1 MGAIEKTKSINNSY
15 YEGVNKY
22 VLKTATIIFFICM
35 LAVFFRYSKG
45 SNSIFLVILFAVVT
59 IILPLIGTYLLRK
72 NKSSMAIPWIFS
84 FLFQI
89 TFIPTILMSDFSATL
104 TIFYPASIL
113 LVLYR
118 NRKLITFHL
127 TISIIGMIMYFIKN
141 ISSAK
146 IDDIA
151 VSLIIIGIFIPL
163 MCYVSKSLRF
173 LNGNIEENIE
183 GIEEQKKQLEN
194 MIEELKVISE
204 EVKSNSNELRGIVNE
219 FGESTITVNKSIGDI
234 AQGAK
239 DTAGKVQNEIQL
251 IDNIKE
257 KIDYASESTSN
268 VSNVVVQ
275 AGNIIED
282 GMKTMKVL
290 AQKSENI
297 KSMTNKVKATM
308 AELTD
313 KSSNIAEITGVISEI
328 ANRTNLLALN
338 ASIEA
343 ARAGESG
350 RGFAVVADEIGKL
363 AEESKINA
371 EGIEK
376 IIAELQRETIDSADR
391 VSELVKETLEED
403 LLVSD
408 TNKSLSRIEEI
419 IYVVKDESENV
430 AEKMCDILK
439 SSEDIQSSISSLD
452 SISTETLSLSENS
465 MERSTENLEKVQMLE
480 SITDKITLQMEEL
493 DKYFE

>member
-1 MGAIEKTKSINNSY
+1 MNTIEKRESINNSY
-15 YEGVNKY
+15 YEGVNRY

-35 LAVFFRYSKG
+35 LAIFLRYRNG
-45 SNSIFLVILFAVVT
+45 HNSILLVILFAAVT
-59 IILPLIGTYLLRK
+59 IILPLIGTYILKK
-72 NKSSMAIPWIFS
+72 NKSSIGIPLIFS
-84 FLFQI
+84 LLFQI
-89 TFIPTILMSDFSATL
+89 TFIPAILMSDFSATL
-104 TIFYPASIL
+104 TIFYPASVL

-127 TISIIGMIMYFIKN
+127 TMSTIGMIVYFIKN
-141 ISSAK
+141 FNSSK

-151 VSLIIIGIFIPL
+151 VSLIIIGIFMPL

-194 MIEELKVISE
+194 MIDELKVVSD
-204 EVKSNSNELRGIVNE
+204 EVKSNSNELKEIVND

-239 DTAGKVQNEIQL
+239 DTAGKVQTEIEL
-251 IDNIKE
+251 IDDIRQ
-257 KIDYASESTSN
+257 KINYASDSTAK
-268 VSNVVVQ
+268 VSDVAAN
-275 AGNIIED
+275 AGNIVED
-282 GMKTMKVL
+282 GMKTMKIL
-290 AQKSENI
+290 AEKSENI
-297 KSMTNKVKATM
+297 KNMTNKVKATM
-308 AELTD
+308 NELTD

-350 RGFAVVADEIGKL
+350 RGFAVVAEEIGKL
-363 AEESKINA
+363 AEESKVNA

-376 IIAELQRETIDSADR
+376 ILAELQKDTNDSADK
-391 VSELVKETLEED
+391 VAELVKETLEED
-403 LLVSD
+403 VLVSD
-408 TNKSLSRIEEI
+408 TNKSLSKIEEI

-439 SSEDIQSSISSLD
+439 CSEEIHSSISSLD
-452 SISTETLSLSENS
+452 SISTETLSLSESS
-465 MERSTENLEKVQMLE
+465 MEHSSENLEKVQILE
-480 SITDKITLQMEEL
+480 NITDKINLHMEEL
-493 DKYFE
+493 EKYFK